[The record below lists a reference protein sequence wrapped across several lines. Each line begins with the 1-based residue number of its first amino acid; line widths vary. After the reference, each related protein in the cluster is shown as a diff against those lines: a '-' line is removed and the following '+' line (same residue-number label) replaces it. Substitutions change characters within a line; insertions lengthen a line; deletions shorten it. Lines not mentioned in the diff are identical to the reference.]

1 MLGKDIFFFFFF
13 AESRSGLHIW
23 DVSLTSSNCRIRP
36 LYPSFFPGKSSIF
49 QTSAFAFSSQA
60 VALRKCYLVCKA
72 MFVAV
77 LLVSSSAAPLAE
89 VPSSVTAVCPGRC
102 TGSPSQAWGFPLGL
116 AFLLPS
122 SHPIQG
128 QASWGKGVVLAESSR
143 AHLAAAAPPQYLCP
157 GRPRLSSG
165 GPPAA
170 RPGTGGPDERPAGGL
185 PCGGGRGGPN
195 QREGRLGMEEGHFGV
210 ASLGTPRGHA
220 APP

>member
-1 MLGKDIFFFFFF
+1 MLGKDIFFFFF

-89 VPSSVTAVCPGRC
+89 VPSSITAVCPGRC

-116 AFLLPS
+116 AFLPPDTGPGFLGEGGWSWLSPAGLTWPQQLRPNTCAQDAPGFQAVALLQ
-122 SHPIQG
+122 HDLG
-128 QASWGKGVVLAESSR
+128 QAAQK
-143 AHLAAAAPPQYLCP
+143 
-157 GRPRLSSG
+157 SG
-165 GPPAA
+165 QLG
-170 RPGTGGPDERPAGGL
+170 DFPAGV
-185 PCGGGRGGPN
+185 GGEDQIRGR
-195 QREGRLGMEEGHFGV
+195 ED
-210 ASLGTPRGHA
+210 
-220 APP
+220 